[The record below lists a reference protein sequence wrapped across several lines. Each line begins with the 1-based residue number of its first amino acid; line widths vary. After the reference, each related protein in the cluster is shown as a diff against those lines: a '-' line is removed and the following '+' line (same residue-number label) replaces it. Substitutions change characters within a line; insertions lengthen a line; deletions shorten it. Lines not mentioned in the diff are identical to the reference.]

1 MQQQENVAEV
11 LNIVDKIQK
20 RMESSMSSMREQLNG
35 IVNVLRPE
43 QKVRFMSW
51 VESSVREPRSK
62 ESILM
67 ILNSRIQAT
76 DEGTTSSPDEDS
88 S

>member
-51 VESSVREPRSK
+51 VESIVREPRSK

>member
-1 MQQQENVAEV
+1 M
-11 LNIVDKIQK
+11 DKIQK

-51 VESSVREPRSK
+51 VESIVREPRSK

>member
-51 VESSVREPRSK
+51 VESIVREPRSK
-62 ESILM
+62 ESILL
-67 ILNSRIQAT
+67 IFYSRIKAT

>member
-43 QKVRFMSW
+43 QKVSFMSW
-51 VESSVREPRSK
+51 VESIVREPRSK

>member
-1 MQQQENVAEV
+1 M
-11 LNIVDKIQK
+11 DKIQK

-51 VESSVREPRSK
+51 VESIVREPRSK

-67 ILNSRIQAT
+67 ILKSRIQAT

>member
-51 VESSVREPRSK
+51 VESIVREPRSK
-62 ESILM
+62 ESSLM

-76 DEGTTSSPDEDS
+76 AEGTTSSPDEDS

>member
-35 IVNVLRPE
+35 IVNVLRPD

-51 VESSVREPRSK
+51 VESIVREPRSK